1 MRLLFLAKRWHL
13 WRHRFARWLL
23 VRAVN
28 PLALRLNAIA
38 LDSRGQANAM
48 NDKAH
53 RRLEICKRCPL
64 FNDGWCDKSRGGCGC
79 WLRAKVQIDG
89 ESCPKQRW

>member
-1 MRLLFLAKRWHL
+1 
-13 WRHRFARWLL
+13 
-23 VRAVN
+23 
-28 PLALRLNAIA
+28 
-38 LDSRGQANAM
+38 M